1 MLKLDNDREKPINL
15 FLTIK
20 NSVFEDLKNSAE
32 NFSNKLLNK
41 IFGVDEEEEESQKD
55 FQANIKPKDIN
66 IAKFKALNDYRLNN
80 KKGTSFLFYF
90 VQLLIFYGI
99 VLFILLMKYINTIFY
114 YKNTKDFIKIY
125 NSTNFAEIY
134 AISAIDIMKQY
145 FFDTSITNYGFNET
159 TQIFNFLS
167 GFMTISTF
175 TSETIKE
182 TSKAEC
188 FLKNEYRDLFTKYYY
203 QNCSEMVN

>member
-90 VQLLIFYGI
+90 
-99 VLFILLMKYINTIFY
+99 
-114 YKNTKDFIKIY
+114 
-125 NSTNFAEIY
+125 
-134 AISAIDIMKQY
+134 
-145 FFDTSITNYGFNET
+145 TSRR
-159 TQIFNFLS
+159 
-167 GFMTISTF
+167 MP
-175 TSETIKE
+175 
-182 TSKAEC
+182 
-188 FLKNEYRDLFTKYYY
+188 
-203 QNCSEMVN
+203 